1 MGYEGRE
8 RTCWGCKYFI
18 QTESEYRNGVCVRHA
33 PAKIDQNIGDATQVV
48 DPDYAVFANVLD
60 SENGFCGEFVP
71 ALIAP
76 SSVIPAQKPGTA
88 V

>member
-1 MGYEGRE
+1 MGYEGRT
-8 RTCWGCKYFI
+8 RSCWGCKFFI
-18 QTESEYRNGVCVRHA
+18 QIEEEYRNGVCVRHA
-33 PAKIDQNIGDATQVV
+33 PAKIDENLGEPTQNT

-60 SENGFCGEFVP
+60 SENGFCGEHVP

-76 SSVIPAQKPGTA
+76 PSVIPAQKPGEA